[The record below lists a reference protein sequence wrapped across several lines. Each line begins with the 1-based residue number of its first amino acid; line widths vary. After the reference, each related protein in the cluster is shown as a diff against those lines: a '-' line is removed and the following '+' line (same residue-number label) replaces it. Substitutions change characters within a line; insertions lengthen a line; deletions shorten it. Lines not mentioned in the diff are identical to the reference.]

1 MCWVYSFR
9 QKSDVAD
16 VLKRF
21 KSLVKN
27 QTSFRIKVFKSDN
40 GNEYT
45 TEKFVSLCEED
56 GIQHQ
61 LTFPLHSS
69 IKWSERKE
77 KPYYHGDGKMLVD

>member
-1 MCWVYSFR
+1 MTLAGCVGSR

-16 VLKRF
+16 VFKRF

-27 QTSFRIKVFKSDN
+27 QTNFRIKMLESNN

-45 TEKFVSLCEED
+45 TEKFVSLYEED

-69 IKWSERKE
+69 IKWSE
-77 KPYYHGDGKMLVD
+77 